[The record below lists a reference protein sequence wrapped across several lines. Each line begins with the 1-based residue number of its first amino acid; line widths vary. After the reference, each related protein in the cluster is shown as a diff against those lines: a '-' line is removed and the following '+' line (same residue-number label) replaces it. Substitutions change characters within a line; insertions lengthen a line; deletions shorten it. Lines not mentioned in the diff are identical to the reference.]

1 MRHPTTLTFIDSGG
15 PKADGNSHH
24 PQPLLTEK
32 GSYSIANLQS
42 AIDEFMMQEP
52 AVTPGTVKA
61 YLGSR
66 PRWVRWREL
75 LAGRRYDTGA
85 FPGRA
90 RPLVVVAHARRDS
103 PKALEMVRAV
113 ERDWGEAPQQCRDVY
128 EQILENSPKL
138 VIVQF
143 HRTNICGCLG
153 HRHVIVKERPFA
165 EPHDALGG
173 EPAGELDI
181 AFERVESWVALP
193 LSDFALDTQ
202 FAAGS
207 RLREFQA
214 TRLRLQLLSI
224 LLHEINHMVHAQE
237 SETSIRERSLRFY
250 HDALARY
257 VENAKASLSLTI
269 DRSFSRF
276 EQD

>member
-1 MRHPTTLTFIDSGG
+1 MVP
-15 PKADGNSHH
+15 
-24 PQPLLTEK
+24 
-32 GSYSIANLQS
+32 
-42 AIDEFMMQEP
+42 EP
-52 AVTPGTVKA
+52 AVTPDAVQA
-61 YLGSR
+61 YLQSR
-66 PRWVRWREL
+66 PRWIRWREW
-75 LAGRRYDTGA
+75 LAGRRYALAA
-85 FPGRA
+85 FSDRV

-103 PKALEMVRAV
+103 LKAREMVRAV
-113 ERDWGEAPQQCRDVY
+113 ERDWIEAPRECREAY

-138 VIVQF
+138 VIIQF
-143 HRTNICGCLG
+143 RRTNICGCLG
-153 HRHVIVKERPFA
+153 HRHVIVKEQPFA

-173 EPAGELDI
+173 DPAGELDI

-193 LSDFALDTQ
+193 LSDIAHDAQ

-214 TRLRLQLLSI
+214 ARLRVQLLSI
-224 LLHEINHMVHAQE
+224 LLHEINHMVRPQE
-237 SETSIRERSLRFY
+237 PETSIRERSLAFY
-250 HDALARY
+250 RDALARY

>member
-1 MRHPTTLTFIDSGG
+1 MV
-15 PKADGNSHH
+15 
-24 PQPLLTEK
+24 
-32 GSYSIANLQS
+32 
-42 AIDEFMMQEP
+42 QEP
-52 AVTPGTVKA
+52 TVSTTAVRA
-61 YLGSR
+61 YLNSR
-66 PRWVRWREL
+66 PRWIRWREW
-75 LAGRRYDTGA
+75 LAGRRYA
-85 FPGRA
+85 LASFPDRV

-103 PKALEMVRAV
+103 LKALKMVRAV
-113 ERDWGEAPQQCRDVY
+113 EHDWNEAPQQCRDAY
-128 EQILENSPKL
+128 EQILENSPNL
-138 VIVQF
+138 VIIQF

-153 HRHVIVKERPFA
+153 HRHVIVKEQPFA
-165 EPHDALGG
+165 EAHDALGG
-173 EPAGELDI
+173 DPAGELDI

-193 LSDFALDTQ
+193 LSDIALDAQ

-207 RLREFQA
+207 RLEEFHA
-214 TRLRLQLLSI
+214 TRLRLQFLSI

-237 SETSIRERSLRFY
+237 PETSIRERSLTFY